1 MKRATIVLS
10 VTCALLG
17 CHSPGRQ
24 PGPWS
29 MTGPQRVPPP
39 ATGRIGRGTKPVYD
53 QSTVTPKVGISRSDG
68 TPVGPAFPGK
78 ASRVGRFV
86 APVNRTNRSSLT
98 RSKSTAELS
107 VPRKP
112 ATEVKSS
119 PTVPGSTTSVSKE
132 HLSKEHLSKEQ
143 TAANPGWRS
152 PRHLIQHSNVPLSN
166 LPEKTLSPSSED
178 RSVPSSKM
186 ASVSFSPRKQSVL
199 VQGPI
204 RIVEPV
210 GKSLAGK
217 VAMRPMPVNDAMRV
231 AQEPGRFRA
240 PGQLTEITHLP
251 RTQQSMLAG
260 ANGNQPGPSRSQAL
274 HPTVSTTRVDSAQW
288 RPTIVPSP

>member
-24 PGPWS
+24 SGPWS

-39 ATGRIGRGTKPVYD
+39 ATGRIGRGTKPLYD
-53 QSTVTPKVGISRSDG
+53 QSTVTPKAGISRSDG
-68 TPVGPAFPGK
+68 TPLGPVFSGE
-78 ASRVGRFV
+78 ASHVGRFV
-86 APVNRTNRSSLT
+86 APANRINRSSLT
-98 RSKSTAELS
+98 RSNSTSAELS

-119 PTVPGSTTSVSKE
+119 QTAPGSVASVSQG
-132 HLSKEHLSKEQ
+132 HVSKEQ

-152 PRHLIQHSNVPLSN
+152 PRHLIQHCNDPISN
-166 LPEKTLSPSSED
+166 LPEKTLSPSFED

-186 ASVSFSPRKQSVL
+186 ASVSFSPRDQSVL

-210 GKSLAGK
+210 GKSPARK
-217 VAMRPMPVNDAMRV
+217 VAIRPMPVNDAMRV

-251 RTQQSMLAG
+251 RSQQSMHAG
-260 ANGNQPGPSRSQAL
+260 ANGNQSGPSTRSKAL
-274 HPTVSTTRVDSAQW
+274 HPTVPMTRVDSAQW
-288 RPTIVPSP
+288 RPTIVSSP